1 MKLIAHRGNI
11 EGPNPQ
17 RENDPEY
24 ILEAIDRGYDVE
36 IDVWG
41 HKQFWLGH
49 DNPQY
54 PCPLSFLMQNKN
66 KLWIHCK
73 NDTALFT
80 LIHFESLN
88 IFFHQED
95 DCTLTSKGYIW
106 TYPKKSV
113 CEKSVLVLE
122 DTRNYVGKNCFG
134 LCGDYLV

>member
-41 HKQFWLGH
+41 RKQFWLGH
-49 DNPQY
+49 DSAQY
-54 PCPLSFLMQNKN
+54 PCTLSFLMQNKN

-73 NDTALFT
+73 NDLALFT

-95 DCTLTSKGYIW
+95 DYTLTSKGYIW